1 MTIMKL
7 STSFNH
13 CPQSWQNFIKHL
25 QAVEKSS
32 YISIIT
38 VNKYLK
44 EYDAAYFEKVS
55 HTVSVIFNDPKLYT
69 LFVMR
74 WS

>member
-7 STSFNH
+7 SMSFNH
-13 CPQSWQNFIKHL
+13 CPQSWQNFIRHL
-25 QAVEKSS
+25 QEVEKSS

-55 HTVSVIFNDPKLYT
+55 HSVTVMFNDPKLHT